1 MIDSEHCIYDLHR
14 DTILSVG
21 AVTPSEEAMLDG
33 LQHFGPSFDIRGIR
47 HYVDVFG
54 GLWFQVNL
62 TGEWWRVALYAH
74 FEDVMLAR
82 MEFLELQAIL
92 LSSVQASRS
101 ELYAYRLYH

>member
-1 MIDSEHCIYDLHR
+1 MSLSKTYFFLVLSEVFMIDSEHCIYDLHR

-82 MEFLELQAIL
+82 MEFLELQGKQI
-92 LSSVQASRS
+92 
-101 ELYAYRLYH
+101 